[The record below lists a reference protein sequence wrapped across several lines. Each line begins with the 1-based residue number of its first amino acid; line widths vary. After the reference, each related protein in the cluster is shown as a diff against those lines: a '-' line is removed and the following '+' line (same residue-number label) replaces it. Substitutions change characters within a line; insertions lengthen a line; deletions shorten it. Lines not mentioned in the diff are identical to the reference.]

1 MYPKEYYQLYYKIIF
16 NINKLSNKELYQSL
30 NILRLYSIA
39 MFLKNKFKDRRSI
52 NDLYQLLIKE
62 YNL

>member
-39 MFLKNKFKDRRSI
+39 MFLKNKFKDKRSI